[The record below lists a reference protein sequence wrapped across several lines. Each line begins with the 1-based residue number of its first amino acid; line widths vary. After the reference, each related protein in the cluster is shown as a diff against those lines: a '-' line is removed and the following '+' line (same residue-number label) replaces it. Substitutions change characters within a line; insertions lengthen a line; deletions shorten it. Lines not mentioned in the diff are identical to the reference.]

1 MAKTKDKKPLLKLD
15 DKDYFKEDFND
26 ENIRSLVTK
35 VFDKDYNGIEYT
47 GYNNTDELIEIIKT
61 RRDKI
66 ILFLNNE
73 LPKSDINSLSLSSK
87 LNIFKN
93 NFKNNYLTCCY
104 KRLTLINIII
114 SSENDGI
121 RTDAYNILKKLNNAF
136 LNGNYNTFFIESVE
150 KKKSLFEYL
159 KSLFFDQTQTTDDNK
174 MLWLCY
180 SQIVI
185 GRLLYQLFDNI
196 PTLYDVVLQIGKE
209 NIVNGKKL
217 FFKNHNTGIDSYNN
231 NILLEPSHFMPF
243 TNYKQDLPPN
253 FKTPHIAPNYT
264 LLNDF
269 SDNPSLFLYSG
280 ISSYRLEAFLS
291 LLLTTPKTFHLPFF
305 LSTSI
310 SRDMAIQWATLYTGE
325 TGYHDNILKSFK
337 DKKHVIVIEVPWDK
351 SGEFPFAYFPEG
363 KPLNNCGECEI
374 FTNIYNKYKYISNN
388 VGNGPYGITMFHHL
402 RFVAKGV
409 VDKIYEVKNLLAQIT
424 PFIEADAIEAFRV
437 EVDNAD
443 SVFDELSTGG
453 SKRKNKGTKRTKRT
467 KRKNKRTKLKRKS
480 RKIKSKKK
488 TRKIKSKKKTRK
500 IKSKKNN
507 I

>member
-1 MAKTKDKKPLLKLD
+1 M
-15 DKDYFKEDFND
+15 
-26 ENIRSLVTK
+26 
-35 VFDKDYNGIEYT
+35 
-47 GYNNTDELIEIIKT
+47 
-61 RRDKI
+61 
-66 ILFLNNE
+66 
-73 LPKSDINSLSLSSK
+73 LSLSST
-87 LNIFKN
+87 LNIFQN

-159 KSLFFDQTQTTDDNK
+159 KSLIFDQKQTTDGNK

-180 SQIVI
+180 SQIFI
-185 GRLLYQLFDNI
+185 GKLLYQLFDDI
-196 PTLYDVVLQIGKE
+196 PKLREVVLQIGKGKNKE
-209 NIVNGKKL
+209 DNGKKL
-217 FFKNHNTGIDSYNN
+217 FFKNHIKGKDSYDH
-231 NILLEPSHFMPF
+231 NILLVQPQFMSF
-243 TNYKQDLPPN
+243 TNHKQDLPPN
-253 FKTPHIAPNYT
+253 FKTPHYIASKNT

-291 LLLTTPKTFHLPFF
+291 LLHDLLNENPETFNLPFF

-325 TGYHDNILKSFK
+325 TGKSFKDKKLESFK

-402 RFVAKGV
+402 RFVEKGT
-409 VDKIYEVKNLLAQIT
+409 VDKLYNTKHLLEKIIDLVPQGS
-424 PFIEADAIEAFRV
+424 IEGFNGEIDEAKKLL
-437 EVDNAD
+437 EGMGILA
-443 SVFDELSTGG
+443 GG
-453 SKRKNKGTKRTKRT
+453 SKRKNKRTKRTKRT